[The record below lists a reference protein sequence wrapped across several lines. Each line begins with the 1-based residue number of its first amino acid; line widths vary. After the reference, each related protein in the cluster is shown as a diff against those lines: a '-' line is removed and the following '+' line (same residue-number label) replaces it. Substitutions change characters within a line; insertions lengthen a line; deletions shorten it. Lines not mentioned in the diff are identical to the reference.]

1 MFKKLIDVNNRP
13 EPFEFYTASDL
24 WTHEQTSQKMLE
36 YHLND
41 TIDAASRNPDFIEK
55 SLNWII
61 SKFGIGKLSKIADFG
76 CGPGFYTSSFARS
89 GADVTGIDFSENSL
103 AYARNIALKN
113 SYSIEYINKNYLEF
127 ETTKRFNLI
136 TMIMC
141 DFCALSPEQ
150 RKAMLTKFH
159 SMLEDDGAILLDV
172 YSLKSFSDKTEVASY
187 EFNQMNKFWSN
198 NDYYCFTN
206 VFKYEKEK
214 VILEKYSIFEEHS
227 ERVVFNWL
235 QYFSREMIQKEFEEN
250 GLKIDSF
257 YSNVAGKPFSDESGE
272 IAIIARKHSEA

>member
-24 WTHEQTSQKMLE
+24 WTHEHTSSKMLE
-36 YHLND
+36 YHLNSA
-41 TIDAASRNPDFIEK
+41 IDVASRNHSFVEE

-61 SKFGIGKLSKIADFG
+61 NKFGIGKSSKIADFG
-76 CGPGFYTSSFARS
+76 CGPGFYASGFARS

-103 AYARNIALKN
+103 AYARSIADKN
-113 SYSIEYINKNYLEF
+113 GHSIEYLNRNYLEF

-141 DFCALSPEQ
+141 DFCALSPKQ
-150 RKAMLTKFH
+150 RGVMLTKFH

-172 YSLKSFSDKTEVASY
+172 YSLNSFSDRIEVSSY

-198 NDYYCFTN
+198 SDYYCFTN
-206 VFKYEKEK
+206 IFKYEKEK
-214 VILEKYSIFEEHS
+214 VILDKYSIFEEQS
-227 ERVVFNWL
+227 ERVIYNWL
-235 QYFSREMIQKEFEEN
+235 QYFSRETIQKEFEEN
-250 GLKIDSF
+250 GLKIVSF
-257 YSNVAGKPFSDESGE
+257 YSNVSGKPFSDESGE
-272 IAIIARKHSEA
+272 IAIVAKKLSEP